1 MSISISLFKSFYL
14 FYIKEFIFFFYFT
27 QSLRKN
33 IHINLP
39 IIYFYRIYIIGI
51 VLLLLVFSFNISLY
65 PLTSKSKYTLTFR
78 SNLSLTVSPL
88 TPLLSKPTI
97 YFFSLRCRHH
107 FFFFFAQITSPL
119 TVRLPLPLFKSQAAT
134 SIHLHK

>member
-1 MSISISLFKSFYL
+1 MGPFFSRKILFFSGAL
-14 FYIKEFIFFFYFT
+14 GLGLTCLGLEPA
-27 QSLRKN
+27 
-33 IHINLP
+33 LP
-39 IIYFYRIYIIGI
+39 IIHFYLIYIIGI
-51 VLLLLVFSFNISLY
+51 VLLLLVFSFNISLS
-65 PLTSKSKYTLTFR
+65 PLTSKSKNTLTFR